1 MLFTSELMALELF
14 LSLTRKHPMSL
25 HLIET
30 VLILFIK
37 HMSYDIHCIAIYIM
51 CIKAAT
57 NNYLKCITQ

>member
-1 MLFTSELMALELF
+1 MQFTPELMALELF
-14 LSLTRKHPMSL
+14 SSLIRKHPTSL

-57 NNYLKCITQ
+57 DDYLKCTAQ